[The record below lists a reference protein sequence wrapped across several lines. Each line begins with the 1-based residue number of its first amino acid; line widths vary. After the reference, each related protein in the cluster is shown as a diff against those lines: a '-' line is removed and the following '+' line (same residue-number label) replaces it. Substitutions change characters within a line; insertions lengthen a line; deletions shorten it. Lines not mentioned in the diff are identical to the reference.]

1 MQDEGTRARIYR
13 VGPDGNPQ
21 PIPVRLGVTD
31 GAYTEIL
38 RSDLQEG
45 AVIIIGAPRADA
57 ADDANG
63 AGANRR
69 PRPPRM
75 F

>member
-1 MQDEGTRARIYR
+1 
-13 VGPDGNPQ
+13 
-21 PIPVRLGVTD
+21 VRLGVTD

-38 RSDLQEG
+38 RGDLQEG
-45 AVIIIGAPRADA
+45 AAVIIGAPRADA
-57 ADDANG
+57 ADDTNG
-63 AGANRR
+63 AANRR

>member
-1 MQDEGTRARIYR
+1 
-13 VGPDGNPQ
+13 
-21 PIPVRLGVTD
+21 VRLGVTD

-38 RSDLQEG
+38 RGEVQAG
-45 AVIIIGAPRADA
+45 TAVIVGAPRADA
-57 ADDANG
+57 ADDPNG
-63 AGANRR
+63 AANRR